1 MRGDEKYEKIDHGEE
16 SPRHRDEVEATK
28 RWDERRVENHED
40 AGNDGARKH
49 QGESSGKSE
58 DECVLQPRLWDK
70 ANRSKPTS
78 TTTIATAYHPPVNTD
93 SRSFGAG
100 FFAGSSVFAG
110 LDTLFITDFGRVHR
124 VAGVFAG
131 RCGVSFFQTGI
142 VAGFLR
148 VGLRLAAIF
157 FAVGADFA
165 NSTICGFYFFASN
178 LCTRLAAVLTTI
190 GADFAH
196 AAVGVFDLFA
206 GHIGLS
212 TVLFAGGRIFASLH
226 TLFITGSGGVRLATD
241 SLALACIHAFLET
254 SIVTIDSGI
263 GLFAGSNALVFG
275 PALFET
281 TVDAV
286 GAGIRLATI
295 LFAIGAD
302 FADSTVSSFDFLAGH
317 FAVCFV
323 TVLLAITCVFSCL
336 HTLLVAGFAVIT
348 FVVGTVFFAIGA
360 DFADSAV
367 SGFDFLAGHFAV
379 CFVTILLAVTCVFSC
394 LHTTGVTIA
403 GGSFVTIFFA
413 VGANLADGAI
423 SGFELFAFRF
433 SITFVAVF
441 FAGNGI
447 FSSFDAAGVTL
458 FGFVAFVIA
467 LAVACTLVFAATLFQ
482 ATVET
487 IVLVLA
493 LVGIADSF
501 ALACINAFFE
511 TTTVAFSGFVA
522 FVGVADGFAFTC
534 VVAFGLTVLEA
545 IAVFVGGIGFGA
557 ECFAGRSILALFL
570 AGLKAAFVYNCSA
583 ASARVCLCCF
593 AGPIQTIRTPGKL
606 RRHPTSSQPD
616 QSQQQTQSSDK
627 AHSTFSCTGEKQRK
641 PSKTRSSFFKSNR
654 LTRQPLIFIPLFQKK
669 TRHLQNQTLTYQPT
683 EYQRQRHG
691 S

>member
-148 VGLRLAAIF
+148 VGLRLAAILF
-157 FAVGADFA
+157 AVGADFANSTICGFHFFAGHVGFATILFAVGADFA

-302 FADSTVSSFDFLAGH
+302 FADS
-317 FAVCFV
+317 
-323 TVLLAITCVFSCL
+323 
-336 HTLLVAGFAVIT
+336 
-348 FVVGTVFFAIGA
+348 
-360 DFADSAV
+360 AV

-379 CFVTILLAVTCVFSC
+379 CFVTILLAITCVFSC
-394 LHTTGVTIA
+394 LDTTGVTIA

-423 SGFELFAFRF
+423 SGFELFAFRL

-487 IVLVLA
+487 IALVLA

-501 ALACINAFFE
+501 ALACINAFLE

-534 VVAFGLTVLEA
+534 IVAFGLTVLEA